1 MRDVI
6 VSIPK
11 VHMSYI
17 TVAVDDDDDDQ
28 AIKEKANILLES
40 GDYLDALEYSHTMDM
55 DMWDITE
62 VWSQNMKN
70 NFPKEG
76 TQ

>member
-1 MRDVI
+1 MQTYCVEKETYTAEHHKENSVRDVI

-28 AIKEKANILLES
+28 AIKEKANLLLE
-40 GDYLDALEYSHTMDM
+40 
-55 DMWDITE
+55 
-62 VWSQNMKN
+62 
-70 NFPKEG
+70 
-76 TQ
+76 